1 MPETTDSSL
10 ARFWNSEKFLRN
22 VSCRDPFLQKQML
35 ADSLCRIPTQ
45 SSFVG
50 NFQAGLQVHL
60 KRTPL
65 QIFPK
70 VAGKFPKKIGAA
82 SENSNIFYK
91 IFSADAKTSK
101 WPFCSFTLLKS
112 CYSKRYI
119 KIHGLQPSRTPYFF
133 I

>member
-1 MPETTDSSL
+1 
-10 ARFWNSEKFLRN
+10 
-22 VSCRDPFLQKQML
+22 ML

-50 NFQAGLQVHL
+50 NFQEDLQVHL

-133 I
+133 YINTSGVKIRPVFKRFMILISKRRKREKLISRK